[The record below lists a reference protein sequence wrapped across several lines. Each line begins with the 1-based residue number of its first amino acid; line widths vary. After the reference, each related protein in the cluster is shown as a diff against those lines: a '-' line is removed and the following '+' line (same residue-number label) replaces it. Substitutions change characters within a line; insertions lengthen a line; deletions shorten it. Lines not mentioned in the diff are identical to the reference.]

1 MSWGREPW
9 GWGRR
14 AVSLGTAEDFVGRRS
29 GFPDSYLTSRDEE
42 RTLATVRVAKTRRR
56 TRGKLQGGPR
66 GELKGGRKVDWRHRR
81 EAARPT
87 GGTARGPQGPRRHG
101 GGGGSNDGGSQDGS
115 VASLE
120 RAGPGSAAG
129 LSDTVPPV
137 GAAGHCGRGPEE
149 LDGFGRTVTRGR
161 VRVRTTPLG
170 HCPPR
175 SAPVTGHR
183 RSAHRQLTHQLTEL
197 RTVTGSSSTPHGSS
211 TSSTQ
216 RSHSSSKVVWAMLE
230 RADDLGPHEAADL
243 LGLLRAWGG
252 RSAPGG
258 RRGPGPRSTGSRRAG
273 RAPRRRRAPR

>member
-1 MSWGREPW
+1 
-9 GWGRR
+9 
-14 AVSLGTAEDFVGRRS
+14 LGTAQGFVGRRS

-56 TRGKLQGGPR
+56 TRGKPQGGPR
-66 GELKGGRKVDWRHRR
+66 GEPKGGRKVDWRHRR

-120 RAGPGSAAG
+120 RAGPGSAVG

-161 VRVRTTPLG
+161 VASGPPSVPLAPALPPLAISVPFYHRQAIVRSSPI
-170 HCPPR
+170 
-175 SAPVTGHR
+175 
-183 RSAHRQLTHQLTEL
+183 AHR
-197 RTVTGSSSTPHGSS
+197 S
-211 TSSTQ
+211 
-216 RSHSSSKVVWAMLE
+216 VV
-230 RADDLGPHEAADL
+230 
-243 LGLLRAWGG
+243 
-252 RSAPGG
+252 S
-258 RRGPGPRSTGSRRAG
+258 
-273 RAPRRRRAPR
+273 